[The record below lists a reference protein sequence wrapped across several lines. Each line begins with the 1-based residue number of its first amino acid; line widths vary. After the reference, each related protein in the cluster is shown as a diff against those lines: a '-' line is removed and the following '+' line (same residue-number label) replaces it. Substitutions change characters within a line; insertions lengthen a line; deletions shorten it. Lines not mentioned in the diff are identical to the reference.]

1 MNMPAELVSREM
13 TLDRLFPD
21 VENVPAIAISGIS
34 DDSRQLSQDN
44 LFIACQGAT
53 SHGLDFIEQAMAAD
67 VAAVAWDSS
76 TASAI
81 DAPVPMI
88 PVAHLADQLGDI
100 ANRWFDSPTRDLK
113 VAGVTGTNGK
123 TTVAYLISRCL
134 RILNEECAYI
144 GTLGSGIE
152 EIRNGGY
159 MTTPPCIELH
169 RTCAKF
175 RDAGAGYVALEV
187 SSHALEQQR
196 VDGMH
201 FDVAIFTNLSR
212 DHIDYHGGMRAY
224 GETKARLI
232 LDSDT
237 RNRIVN
243 IDCDFGDELANR
255 CGANVVTVSTAM
267 NRAPNGRPYVFA
279 TGISCNAHGSQVSFT
294 SSWGDGE
301 FHLSLPGD
309 FNVANALEVL
319 ATLLCWD
326 VPLAA
331 ACTALGQVAAP
342 PGRMQ
347 RVALAADEPL
357 PQVYVDY
364 CHTPAS
370 LEAALR
376 TLRAHCSGQL
386 WCVFGCGGDRDRG
399 KRPMM
404 GKAAASHSDVP
415 VVTSDNPRSEPP
427 AQIIADVLAGMDE
440 DATSIEDRATAID
453 IAVTSA
459 KPDDTVLIAGKG
471 HEHYQ
476 LIGEQRLRFSDYET
490 ALESLKKRAASGV
503 SKS

>member
-1 MNMPAELVSREM
+1 MPAELVTREM

-21 VENVPAIAISGIS
+21 VENVPAIVLSGIS
-34 DDSRQLSQDN
+34 DDSRQLSQGD

-53 SHGLDFIEQAMAAD
+53 AHGLDFIEQAIAAD
-67 VAAVAWDSS
+67 IAAVAWDSS

-100 ANRWFDSPTRDLK
+100 ANRWFDAPTRDLK

-123 TTVAYLISRCL
+123 TTVAFLVSRCL
-134 RILNEECAYI
+134 RFLEKECAYI

-152 EIRNGGY
+152 KISDGGY

-169 RTCAKF
+169 RNCAEF
-175 RDAGAGYVALEV
+175 RDAGASYVALEV
-187 SSHALEQQR
+187 SSHALEQRR

-201 FDVAIFTNLSR
+201 FDVVIFTNLSR

-232 LDSDT
+232 LDSDA
-237 RNRIVN
+237 RNRVVN
-243 IDCDFGDELANR
+243 IDCEFGAELADR
-255 CGANVVTVSTAM
+255 CGANVVTVSTSM
-267 NRAPNGRPYVFA
+267 SRAPHGRPHVFA
-279 TGISCNAHGSQVSFT
+279 TGITCNAHGSDVSFT

-301 FHLSLPGD
+301 FRLSLPGD
-309 FNVANALEVL
+309 FNVANALDVL
-319 ATLLCWD
+319 ATLLCWE
-326 VPLAA
+326 VPLAD
-331 ACTALGQVAAP
+331 ACAALGQVTAP

-347 RVALAADEPL
+347 RVATPANDAL

-370 LEAALR
+370 LEAALKS
-376 TLRAHCSGQL
+376 LRAHCGGQL

-404 GKAAASHSDVP
+404 GEAAASHADVP
-415 VVTSDNPRSEPP
+415 VVTSDNPRSESPGK
-427 AQIIADVLAGMDE
+427 IITDVLAGMAQDTT
-440 DATSIEDRATAID
+440 AIEDRATAID
-453 IAVTSA
+453 VAVTSA
-459 KPDDTVLIAGKG
+459 KPEDTVLIAGKG

-476 LIGEQRLRFSDYET
+476 VIGEQRIRFSDYDT
-490 ALESLKKRAASGV
+490 ALDSLKRRAANGV
-503 SKS
+503 STS